1 MFEGMDRRMWILF
14 YGRIIA
20 ATGFSIVIPFISIYF
35 VSQYGI
41 SMTEVGVILLISSS
55 IGAIGQIVGGE
66 VADRIGRRTVM
77 ALAMSARAFIFLLAG
92 IAVFFSSSYLV
103 IAGLVTIASFWGS
116 MFEPATNA
124 YIADIVPP
132 NKRLEAYGMLRVGQ
146 NAGWAL
152 GPLIGGLL
160 AFMGF
165 GFLFFVGGMAMAIMA
180 MVVIFMM
187 TETLKVHE
195 HQHFSFREMGSVLK
209 DTPFLVFC
217 LVSIF
222 LFIMFGQMSSTYAV
236 WSTGHVGVSEAEVG
250 YLYAINGVIVILIQ
264 MPIARWIAHYRMS
277 SVIAMGAFCYF
288 LGYALVGWAG
298 GFAMLAICMVVITMG
313 EVVVSPSSMNLVAA
327 LSPENKRGRYMGV
340 YGLFSSFGVACGPI
354 CGGLIMDGTAG
365 IGPLTWFLIA
375 TFGLMATFGYL
386 IMGRM
391 VRSLDDAAAGG
402 YRS

>member
-1 MFEGMDRRMWILF
+1 LDRRIWVLF

-20 ATGFSIVIPFISIYF
+20 ATGFSIVIPFLSIYF
-35 VSQYGI
+35 RQTYGI
-41 SMTEVGVILLISSS
+41 SMTEVGVILLVSSS

-66 VADRIGRRTVM
+66 VADRLGRRTVM
-77 ALAMSARAFIFLLAG
+77 AMAMTARALIFLLAA
-92 IAVFFSSSYLV
+92 IAVGYGANYIV
-103 IAGLVTIASFWGS
+103 VAALVTASAFMGS

-132 NKRLEAYGMLRVGQ
+132 NKRLEAYSLLRIGQ

-152 GPLIGGLL
+152 GPMLGGIL

-165 GFLFFVGGMAMAIMA
+165 GFLFVLGAMAMAIMA
-180 MVVIFMM
+180 MIVIFFM
-187 TETLKVHE
+187 TETLQKHVRE
-195 HQHFSFREMGSVLK
+195 RFSLKEMGTILK

-217 LVSIF
+217 VVSIF

-236 WSTGHVGVSEAEVG
+236 WSTDEVGVSEAAVG

-264 MPIARWIAHYRMS
+264 MPISRWISRYRMS
-277 SVIAMGAFCYF
+277 SVIAMGSFCYF

-313 EVVVSPSSMNLVAA
+313 EVLVSPSSMNLVAA
-327 LSPENKRGRYMGV
+327 LSPEDKRGRYMGV
-340 YGLFSSFGVACGPI
+340 YGLFSSFGMACGPI
-354 CGGLIMDGTAG
+354 CGGMIMDSTAG

-402 YRS
+402 LRS